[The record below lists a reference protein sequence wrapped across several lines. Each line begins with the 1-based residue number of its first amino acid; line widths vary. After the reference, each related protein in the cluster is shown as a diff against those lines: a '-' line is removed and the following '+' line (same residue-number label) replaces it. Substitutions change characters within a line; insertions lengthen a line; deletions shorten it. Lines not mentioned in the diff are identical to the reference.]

1 MIAAPQRLRE
11 RRSSSSADWK
21 ILASEDGGAFTEGD
35 ASTRLAFVQD
45 NSLAFGGRIINITIV
60 ANADPASGRN
70 VVISDSVTGRN
81 TEYGYPNN
89 ICSAIPPY

>member
-1 MIAAPQRLRE
+1 VVAYDILNNDAP
-11 RRSSSSADWK
+11 
-21 ILASEDGGAFTEGD
+21 
-35 ASTRLAFVQD
+35 TRLAFVQD